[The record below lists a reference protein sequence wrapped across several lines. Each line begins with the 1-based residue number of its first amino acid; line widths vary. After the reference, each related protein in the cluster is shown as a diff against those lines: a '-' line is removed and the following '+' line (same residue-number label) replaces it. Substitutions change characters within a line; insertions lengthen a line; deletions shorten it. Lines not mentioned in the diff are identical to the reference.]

1 MSDAATAEVVPAKK
15 SGASV
20 LVIIL
25 SALLAAGAAGGG
37 VYFLTASKGKDAAA
51 SDEEAGGDKAK
62 DKVPKGPAAYVK
74 LDPPFV
80 ANFEAKG
87 QNRFLQVSVEV
98 MTRDPVTADLIKL
111 HDPMI
116 RNDLLMLFGN
126 QQYENIS
133 TREGKDKLRLEALS
147 LVGKVIAAEGGDAK
161 KVEQLYFTSFVM
173 Q

>member
-1 MSDAATAEVVPAKK
+1 MPEATATADAVAEKK
-15 SGASV
+15 SGSNLLVIV
-20 LVIIL
+20 LV
-25 SALLAAGAAGGG
+25 SLLAAAAAGG
-37 VYFLTASKGKDAAA
+37 VYFFAAGKGSAETA
-51 SDEEAGGDKAK
+51 DKADAERAPVK
-62 DKVPKGPAAYVK
+62 PKGPALYVK
-74 LDPPFV
+74 MDPPFV

-87 QNRFLQVSVEV
+87 LVRFLQVSVEI
-98 MTRDPVTADLIKL
+98 MTRDPVTSDLLKQ

-133 TREGKDKLRLEALS
+133 TSEGKDRLRAQALEA
-147 LVGKVIAAEGGDAK
+147 VKKIIGQEGGDAK

>member
-15 SGASV
+15 SGASM

-37 VYFLTASKGKDAAA
+37 VYFFTASKGQDTAA
-51 SDEEAGGDKAK
+51 SEEAAGAKAK
-62 DKVPKGPAAYVK
+62 AKVPKGPAAYVK

-98 MTRDPVTADLIKL
+98 MTRDPATADLIKL

-133 TREGKDKLRLEALS
+133 TREGKDKLRLEALN

>member
-1 MSDAATAEVVPAKK
+1 MSEAATAEVVSPKK
-15 SGASV
+15 SGAGL

-25 SALLAAGAAGGG
+25 AALLAAGAAGGG
-37 VYFLTASKGKDAAA
+37 VYFFTASKDKVEAAP
-51 SDEEAGGDKAK
+51 DGEAVDKAK
-62 DKVPKGPAAYVK
+62 EKVPKGPAVYVK

-98 MTRDPVTADLIKL
+98 MTRDPATADLIKL

-133 TREGKDKLRLEALS
+133 TREGKDKLRLEALA
-147 LVGKVIAAEGGDAK
+147 LVGKVIAAEGGNAK